1 MQLSLSKA
9 LPMLIEDWPTTNVRP
24 YPNNPRVLRNA
35 AEKVAESIKAF
46 GWRQPIVVDADGVI
60 IAGHSRHAA
69 AKLLKLKTVP
79 VHIAKDLTPEQVRA
93 LRVADNKTATFSEWD
108 DAKLAEELAEIME
121 GMGAVTITGF
131 SQSEFDAIEMQ
142 ARAAM
147 EQFNGPANPPAQQE
161 PAKPLPAGDETG
173 DDAPD
178 APTGDHLPDA
188 GDAGPAA
195 SSPPDLVPFSAV
207 MTAENRQVVYEA
219 VTKAEPAWVL
229 DTPDAADWP
238 KAKELADAWLAEHK
252 YDTRFIHGAD

>member
-1 MQLSLSKA
+1 
-9 LPMLIEDWPTTNVRP
+9 MLIEDWPTTKVRP

-69 AKLLKLKTVP
+69 AQLLKLKTVP

-121 GMGAVTITGF
+121 GLGAVTITGF

-142 ARAAM
+142 ARSAM
-147 EQFNGPANPPAQQE
+147 EQFSGPANAPAQHE
-161 PAKPLPAGDETG
+161 RAKPLPTGDEDPETG

-178 APTGDHLPDA
+178 VPTGDHLPDA

-219 VTKAEPAWVL
+219 VTKAKRLHSLETTGDAMLVISRSYL
-229 DTPDAADWP
+229 DD
-238 KAKELADAWLAEHK
+238 
-252 YDTRFIHGAD
+252 